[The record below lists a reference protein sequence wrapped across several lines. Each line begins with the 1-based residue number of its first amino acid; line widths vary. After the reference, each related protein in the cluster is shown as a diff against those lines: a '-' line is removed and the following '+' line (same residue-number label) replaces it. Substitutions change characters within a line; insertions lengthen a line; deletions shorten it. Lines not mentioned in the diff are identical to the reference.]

1 MTAVRFGR
9 YRLVQR
15 LGVGGTAEIW
25 RAVVTGSR
33 GVEHSVII
41 KRLRPELAR
50 DPVFTEMLAA
60 EARISS
66 RLDHPAIVKV
76 FESGEAAGELY
87 LAMEV
92 VDGWELSEVHDRAR
106 RRRRPLSVGLVCHVV
121 AEVADA
127 LAYAHALVD
136 EQGRPLHA
144 VHRDIN
150 PGNIMLTRQG
160 AVKLVDFGMARFGDR
175 DPDEATATG
184 IRKGT
189 PAYMSPEQADGLDI
203 DHRTDVFSLGIV
215 LHEGLTGRRLFRG
228 ATALDTLRRVRDADV
243 APPSTL
249 AAGIGPDLDAI
260 VMRMLAADPADRYAD
275 CADIARSL
283 RAIARRHQADAAA
296 LRDALTELQLERP
309 AAPPPVQRRAT
320 ARFDSDA
327 PVRRPWLLA
336 GAITALIASP
346 YAIPRPARSV
356 GDALRAVAPAPAAVR
371 SAARAPRA
379 SAEQDP
385 LQTPTDTRTP
395 GTPRP

>member
-228 ATALDTLRRVRDADV
+228 ATALDTLRRVREADV
-243 APPSTL
+243 VAPSTL
-249 AAGIGPDLDAI
+249 TTGIGAELDAI
-260 VMRMLAADPADRYAD
+260 VMGMLAADRDDRHAD
-275 CADIARSL
+275 CADLARSL

-296 LRDALTELQLERP
+296 LRDALSELHLERP
-309 AAPPPVQRRAT
+309 VGPAPVQRQAT
-320 ARFDSDA
+320 ARFDPDA

-346 YAIPRPARSV
+346 YAIPRPARPV
-356 GDALRAVAPAPAAVR
+356 GDALQAPAALR
-371 SAARAPRA
+371 AAARAPRA
-379 SAEQDP
+379 SAEQDL

-395 GTPRP
+395 GTSRP

>member
-25 RAVVTGSR
+25 RAAVSGSR

-50 DPVFTEMLAA
+50 DPVFIEMLAA

-92 VDGWELSEVHDRAR
+92 VDGWELSEVHERAR
-106 RRRRPLSVGLVCHVV
+106 RRRRPLSVGLVCHIV

-127 LAYAHALVD
+127 LAYAHALGD

-175 DPDEATATG
+175 DPDDATATG
-184 IRKGT
+184 LRKGT

-203 DHRTDVFSLGIV
+203 DHRSDIFSLGIV

-228 ATALDTLRRVRDADV
+228 PTALDTLRRVRDAD
-243 APPSTL
+243 APPPSTL
-249 AAGIGPDLDAI
+249 VPGVGADLDAI
-260 VMRMLAADPADRYAD
+260 VLRMLAADPGERYAD

-283 RAIARRHQADAAA
+283 RALARRHQADAAA
-296 LRDALTELQLERP
+296 LRDALTELHLESSV
-309 AAPPPVQRRAT
+309 APPVARTAT
-320 ARFDSDA
+320 ARFDPDA
-327 PVRRPWLLA
+327 PARRPWLLA
-336 GAITALIASP
+336 AALTALVASP
-346 YAIPRPARSV
+346 YAIPRPARPV
-356 GDALRAVAPAPAAVR
+356 GDALGSSALTSVAVR
-371 SAARAPRA
+371 SAVRDLRS
-379 SAEQDP
+379 SAGPDRP
-385 LQTPTDTRTP
+385 QTPTGTRTP
-395 GTPRP
+395 GTTRP